1 VLAFAEM
8 KGETV
13 DKAAVEFKCIQ
24 NGCKGAIR
32 FSILDVGKKIAVQC
46 PSCQN
51 NYTFNKD
58 LTEKIKKFIEL
69 ILAVRSAEDIL
80 GNTHVAIDVG
90 EKSVQVPYRLLLTR
104 LNTLL
109 TLKIGSNEIIFKF
122 RIEPLRG
129 QAKVT

>member
-1 VLAFAEM
+1 ME
-8 KGETV
+8 
-13 DKAAVEFKCIQ
+13 KAVIEFKCIQ
-24 NGCKGAIR
+24 NECKGIVR

-46 PSCQN
+46 PNCQN

-58 LTEKIKKFIEL
+58 LTEKIKKFVEL
-69 ILAVRSAEDIL
+69 ILAVRAAEDIL

-122 RIEPLRG
+122 RVEPLKG
-129 QAKVT
+129 QAKIT